1 MIIIAY
7 VDGSGGIACA
17 GIVVCAR
24 TDDANRTEHF

>member
-7 VDGSGGIACA
+7 VDGSGGI
-17 GIVVCAR
+17 GIIVCAR